1 MKKLLLTLLAIT
13 LLSACTSS
21 YTRPVDLT
29 DEERTAIE
37 ATIADMQQKAAD
49 FKPANEFD
57 RIIPDQETIEIAR
70 SYEKLGELGKAIDA
84 YTYWLDQGHKT
95 RAFISNLGRLYEQ
108 VGEAQKAVEQYQRL
122 IDEYQDPA
130 YYFDIAWAYVNSGKS
145 KYADRAGRAY
155 SAWAAATGNV
165 DVQLQLAIKKLRSL

>member
-21 YTRPVDLT
+21 YTKKVDLT
-29 DEERTAIE
+29 PEERAAIE
-37 ATIADMQQKAAD
+37 ATIAEYQQKAAD
-49 FKPANEFD
+49 FKPADQFD

-70 SYEKLGELGKAIDA
+70 GYEKLGELGKAIDA

-108 VGEAQKAVEQYQRL
+108 VGETKKAVEQYQRM
-122 IDEYQDPA
+122 IDEYQDVA
-130 YYFDIAWAYVNSGKS
+130 YYYDIAWAYINSGKS
-145 KYADRAGRAY
+145 KYADEAGKAY
-155 SAWAAATGNV
+155 SAWAATTGNV
-165 DVQLQLAIKKLRSL
+165 DVQTQLAIKKLRK